1 MDNCYLADDERLD
14 VVNDDISLIQKK
26 TGLTFGTDA
35 LLLASYVEKVK
46 GGRALE
52 LGGGTGIVSLLVL
65 ARGKAEQVTAVEI
78 QPYYAELIRRNARL
92 NCMQTRLTA
101 LECDVRALTAEDDGA
116 YHTVMTNPPYM
127 TASGIL
133 NTHPEKA
140 IARHEL
146 NGGIDAFCKTAAA
159 KLRYGGYFYCVHR
172 PERLTD
178 LLFSMRLCGIEPKKL
193 TFVHA
198 DQSAPPSLVL
208 VKGKRGASFGLVC
221 TPPLF
226 LYTDESHTKES
237 DEYAYILQKGSFPR
251 EAKGDRHERAA
262 T

>member
-1 MDNCYLADDERLD
+1 MDNCYLSDDERLD

-35 LLLASYVEKVK
+35 LLLASYVEKSK
-46 GGRALE
+46 GARALE

-65 ARGKAEQVTAVEI
+65 ARDKAETVTAVEI
-78 QPYYAELIRRNARL
+78 QPYYAELIERNARL
-92 NCMQTRLTA
+92 NGMEARLFA
-101 LECDVRALTAEDDGA
+101 LERDVRELSTEDDGT

-127 TASGIL
+127 IAGGIL
-133 NTHPEKA
+133 NIHPEKA

-146 NGGIDAFCKTAAA
+146 HGGIDAFCKAAA
-159 KLRYGGYFYCVHR
+159 LKLRYGGYFYCVHR

-178 LLFSMRLCGIEPKKL
+178 LLCSMRESGIEPKKL

-198 DQSAPPSLVL
+198 DKSAPPSLIL

-226 LYTDESHTKES
+226 LYTDERHITES
-237 DEYAYILQKGSFPR
+237 ADYAYILEKGCFPR
-251 EAKGDRHERAA
+251 EAKGDKHE
-262 T
+262 